1 MTTRK
6 AKAKP
11 LPNARKPLNAEGWID
26 GTALPYWREQTA
38 AFEARWGRKLH
49 PLLAALATDCILSA
63 IDPSLLLLAVN
74 RLTGTPTKAARAAR
88 GTTDRRAM
96 LGRVDDQGNDTRECP
111 ASLATAFAACLSHE
125 PDFVLSIMPGL
136 RALWLKGPAAAQW
149 ETPSRRDFARDLRAP
164 GGESATGIL
173 LGVGDDVADDEGRD
187 EFIAAAKNVAPS
199 VNFTPGLVD
208 KARNLHRKQKP
219 YEKPVKRKARG

>member
-1 MTTRK
+1 MTTRN
-6 AKAKP
+6 AKP

-49 PLLAALATDCILSA
+49 PLAAVLAHDCILVA

-88 GTTDRRAM
+88 GITDRRAM

-111 ASLATAFAACLSHE
+111 ASLAPAFAACLSHE

-136 RALWLKGPAAAQW
+136 RALWLKGTTAAQW
-149 ETPSRRDFARDLRAP
+149 ENPSRRDFARDLRAP
-164 GGESATGIL
+164 EGETATGIL
-173 LGVGDDVADDEGRD
+173 LGVLDDDTEGEGRAD
-187 EFIAAAKNVAPS
+187 TIDAAKTVAPS

-208 KARNLHRKQKP
+208 KARNLHRQKKP
-219 YEKPVKRKARG
+219 YTKPVKRKAKE